1 MSLPIRP
8 SWRLHYGPGNAKMPN
23 DGPMPQLILQPPWP
37 VQHEDFFDS
46 VNQDGTVG
54 PVDVGG
60 VGGSGI
66 CFGYA
71 NQDIDN
77 VVLLDNGTYARHEW
91 YNWEHW
97 IRQIRYTIARAEMTR
112 DLHAWRRVIQYAN
125 HAKDYWD
132 FNQVYMGA
140 GWVPDNVNQ
149 YLAMALAEPHTGS
162 PVNCRAL
169 GWVIYGEA
177 MAHKIQPS
185 RDRTFLLKCLQ
196 FLDTAAMHG
205 SGQIGSGPNTGG
217 DPLDQTNVQYAFH
230 TGILIHGVLCAC
242 KQLGRDVPQWVI
254 DSMNS
259 LDSLQV
265 MPYYGAPSMPAFSY
279 TVNGKL
285 LPATGIGQ
293 HGDPAFAHWSSNCVL
308 LESMQPGVGWLGRAT
323 RWGPVGYTPG
333 DQFARYYSMLY
344 RGATA

>member
-1 MSLPIRP
+1 MTLPIKAN
-8 SWRLHYGPGNAKMPN
+8 WRQHFGPGGLKMPN
-23 DGPMPQLILQPPWP
+23 DGHIPTMVLAAPWP
-37 VQHEDFFDS
+37 VQHEDTYDS
-46 VNQDGTVG
+46 MNADGTAG
-54 PVDVGG
+54 PADVGG

-71 NQDIDN
+71 NDDIAN
-77 VVLLDNGTYARHEW
+77 VVMLDDGTYARHDW

-97 IRQIRYTIARAEMTR
+97 IRQIRYTIARSEMTR
-112 DLHAWRRVIQYAN
+112 DLQAWRRIIQYAN

-132 FNQVYMGA
+132 MNQVYDGP

-149 YLAMALAEPHTGS
+149 YLYLALKLPHTGS

-177 MAHKIQPS
+177 MAHKIHPS

-205 SGQIGSGPNTGG
+205 SGQIGAGPNTGG
-217 DPLDQTNVQYAFH
+217 DPLDQTDVQYAFH

-242 KQLGRDVPQWVI
+242 KQLGRDIPQWVL
-254 DSMNS
+254 DSMNG
-259 LDSLQV
+259 LDALPL
-265 MPYYGAPSMPAFSY
+265 MPYYGAPSMAAFSY
-279 TVNGKL
+279 TVNGEL
-285 LPATGIGQ
+285 VAATGPGQ

-308 LESMQPGVGWLGRAT
+308 LDSMQPGALWLDRAR
-323 RWGPVGYTPG
+323 RWGPTTYAPG
-333 DQFARYYSMLY
+333 DQVSRYYSMLY